1 MRVLLSFACKAHFV
15 VSAWLSLYFI
25 TRVPLCEKNAFVFLW
40 IWREFQHQT
49 AHGVQV
55 AGICAKGREEWKEN
69 NKKTNEQIIKHA
81 KTHKETN
88 KQTMKLAP
96 SPIFAPFSS
105 RLLHYLHGNTWRQ
118 LNCSRLYRWRVS
130 EGQWKALEN
139 NYQPRALSISRTRL
153 SWSLEQARW
162 EQAKNLLYF
171 VYVFSEFM
179 NSSSVKDP
187 PELKRKM
194 ELFTAE
200 QSAVNKKRMELLESL
215 RFVYWSVN

>member
-1 MRVLLSFACKAHFV
+1 
-15 VSAWLSLYFI
+15 
-25 TRVPLCEKNAFVFLW
+25 
-40 IWREFQHQT
+40 
-49 AHGVQV
+49 
-55 AGICAKGREEWKEN
+55 
-69 NKKTNEQIIKHA
+69 
-81 KTHKETN
+81 
-88 KQTMKLAP
+88 MKLAP

-105 RLLHYLHGNTWRQ
+105 RLLHYLHGNTWRE
-118 LNCSRLYRWRVS
+118 LNCSRLSDSSDGAKVKVS
-130 EGQWKALEN
+130 KR
-139 NYQPRALSISRTRL
+139 PRAFLISRTRL

-215 RFVYWSVN
+215 RFVY